1 MQSVEFWSTLCDI
14 EMEMIE
20 ENNPAEVGGAGQL
33 LQSVG
38 MAAFLHAALRQH
50 LLLATGGKHIGVLR
64 LVMRRARRSL

>member
-38 MAAFLHAALRQH
+38 MAAFLHAASRH
-50 LLLATGGKHIGVLR
+50 LLLATGGKHIGLLR